1 MPILGVIRCCFV
13 ALLTVYIRS
22 YVLHPYTLVKD
33 HIYGV
38 TENSVSRILEGDM
51 EAFIDEML
59 RRKLYTDYKVP
70 V

>member
-1 MPILGVIRCCFV
+1 M
-13 ALLTVYIRS
+13 
-22 YVLHPYTLVKD
+22 LHPYTMVKD

-38 TENSVSRILEGDM
+38 TENSVNRILEGDM

>member
-1 MPILGVIRCCFV
+1 M
-13 ALLTVYIRS
+13 
-22 YVLHPYTLVKD
+22 VKD

-38 TENSVSRILEGDM
+38 TENSVNRVLEGDM

-59 RRKLYTDYKVP
+59 RRKLYSDYKVS